1 MVQEKLDSTGL
12 SVNDELILKLLPRL
26 AITSLEW
33 ETVKD
38 IKDIKDPD
46 GEFLKRLKTH
56 IRGLKKDATTLDD
69 QVSAATAAL
78 PRAFDTHDTSSQAYR
93 GESQDQ
99 SPETQT
105 GNQGQ

>member
-12 SVNDELILKLLPRL
+12 SVNDELILKMLPRL
-26 AITSLEW
+26 AIASLEW

-38 IKDIKDPD
+38 LKDIKDPD

-69 QVSAATAAL
+69 
-78 PRAFDTHDTSSQAYR
+78 
-93 GESQDQ
+93 
-99 SPETQT
+99 
-105 GNQGQ
+105 